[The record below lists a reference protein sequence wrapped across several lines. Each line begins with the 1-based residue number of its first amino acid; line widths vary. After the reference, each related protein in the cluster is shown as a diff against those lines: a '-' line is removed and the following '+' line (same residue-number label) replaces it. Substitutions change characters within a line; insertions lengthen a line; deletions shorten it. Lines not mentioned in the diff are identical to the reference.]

1 LTTDKDKS
9 SDYMDLYR
17 HNIENYNKFLAEIWK
32 LFFGGFMY
40 WYNSDTANQL
50 RETYEENYKQ
60 FFKNYEEFYKHFYNQ
75 KP

>member
-1 LTTDKDKS
+1 
-9 SDYMDLYR
+9 MDLYR
-17 HNIENYNKFLAEIWK
+17 HNIENYNKFLVEIWK

-40 WYNSDTANQL
+40 WYNSDTANQM

-60 FFKNYEEFYKHFYNQ
+60 FLKNYEEFYKHFYNQ